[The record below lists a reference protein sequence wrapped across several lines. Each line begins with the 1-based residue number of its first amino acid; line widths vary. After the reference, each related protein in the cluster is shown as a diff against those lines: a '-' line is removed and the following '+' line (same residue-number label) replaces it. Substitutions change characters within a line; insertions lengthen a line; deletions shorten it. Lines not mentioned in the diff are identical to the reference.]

1 MRNLKQYIKEVL
13 EELEELEE
21 ASVSGGI
28 GGFATPLGTGPNG
41 KIRYKSSSATDKEH
55 RSNKKSSKNR
65 EGSVQHTLNKK
76 NKH

>member
-1 MRNLKQYIKEVL
+1 MSNLKQYIKEVL
-13 EELEELEE
+13 EELEEMSS
-21 ASVSGGI
+21 AGGI

-55 RSNKKSSKNR
+55 RSNKKNSKNR